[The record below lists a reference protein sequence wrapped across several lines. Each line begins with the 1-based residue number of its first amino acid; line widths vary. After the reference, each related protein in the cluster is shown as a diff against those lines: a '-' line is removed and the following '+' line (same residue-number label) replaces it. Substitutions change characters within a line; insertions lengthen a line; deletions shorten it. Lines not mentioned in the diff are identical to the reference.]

1 MGLLKSHGVFDE
13 NEEEVRFGWFKNL
26 NHDFLIIEGD

>member
-1 MGLLKSHGVFDE
+1 VFSDE

-26 NHDFLIIEGD
+26 NHDFLITEGD